1 MNLSM
6 NRMTKLMPVFLFLVA
21 TVAFG
26 QAGQS
31 SHPFPED
38 AFSTQELVAWSHLQ
52 TPQPAPKPLPVPDAQ
67 VPRPD
72 QHRASADTQLFVG
85 KVTKN
90 SGAYLLQVE
99 TAIYRLDGDVDARDE
114 NQVVRIM
121 GSRDTTGTIRIVRIE
136 RGS

>member
-1 MNLSM
+1 
-6 NRMTKLMPVFLFLVA
+6 MTKLIPAFFLVVA
-21 TVAFG
+21 TLAFA
-26 QAGQS
+26 QDVQS

-52 TPQPAPKPLPVPDAQ
+52 TPQPAPKPLPVPEAQ

-72 QHRASADTQLFVG
+72 QQRASAETQLFVG
-85 KVTKN
+85 KVIKN

-114 NQVVRIM
+114 NQFVRIL
-121 GSRDTTGTIRIVRIE
+121 GSRKTPGTILVVRIE
-136 RGS
+136 RL

>member
-1 MNLSM
+1 M
-6 NRMTKLMPVFLFLVA
+6 NRMTKLISAFLFLVA
-21 TVAFG
+21 AVAFG
-26 QAGQS
+26 QDVQS

-72 QHRASADTQLFVG
+72 QQRASADTQLFVG
-85 KVTKN
+85 KVIKD

-99 TAIYRLDGDVDARDE
+99 TAIYRLDGDVSAQDE
-114 NQVVRIM
+114 NQVVRIL
-121 GSRDTTGTIRIVRIE
+121 GSRQTTGTIHVVRIE
-136 RGS
+136 RL